1 MSFSVW
7 TETRDKKESEQSKV
21 FHLFSHDKGVF
32 MSQLMQYRICICLA
46 LLVRVCCDY
55 RICKSL

>member
-7 TETRDKKESEQSKV
+7 TETRDKKESEQSQV

-32 MSQLMQYRICICLA
+32 HVAAHAVGS
-46 LLVRVCCDY
+46 VFV
-55 RICKSL
+55 

>member
-1 MSFSVW
+1 MW

-32 MSQLMQYRICICLA
+32 MSQLMQ
-46 LLVRVCCDY
+46 
-55 RICKSL
+55 